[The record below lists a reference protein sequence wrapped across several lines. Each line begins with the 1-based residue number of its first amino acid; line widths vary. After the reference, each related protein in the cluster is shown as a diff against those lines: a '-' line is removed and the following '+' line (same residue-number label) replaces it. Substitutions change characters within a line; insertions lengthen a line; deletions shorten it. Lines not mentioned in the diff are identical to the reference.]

1 MVTGDWE
8 LAVAMENLVVSVV
21 SSGIDAFEVAMG
33 DEGEFVDC
41 VVGESGSTHVAVCDD
56 CTCCFS
62 QFLRVLE
69 IAY

>member
-8 LAVAMENLVVSVV
+8 FGVAIGNLVVSP
-21 SSGIDAFEVAMG
+21 GIEPLEVAMG

-56 CTCCFS
+56 CTYCFL

-69 IAY
+69 ITY